1 MHGNT
6 TISLQRTGSE
16 RKNSV
21 GWDPPSFTDFHFGR
35 RVPAAFSLNPGA
47 AARRRKQSQSHR
59 DAGGLLECAYPGIA
73 SHHPELIWNP
83 YDVVVGTSDS
93 GSFQRL

>member
-35 RVPAAFSLNPGA
+35 RLPAAFSSSF
-47 AARRRKQSQSHR
+47 RRR
-59 DAGGLLECAYPGIA
+59 CAA
-73 SHHPELIWNP
+73 PEAVAEP
-83 YDVVVGTSDS
+83 S
-93 GSFQRL
+93 

>member
-21 GWDPPSFTDFHFGR
+21 GWDPTEFHRFSFWKEIAGR
-35 RVPAAFSLNPGA
+35 LFLEP
-47 AARRRKQSQSHR
+47 RRR
-59 DAGGLLECAYPGIA
+59 CAA
-73 SHHPELIWNP
+73 PEAVAEP
-83 YDVVVGTSDS
+83 S
-93 GSFQRL
+93 